1 MAANNKKS
9 ISEQEEF
16 KDIIDDTELEDE
28 RVKTRK
34 LQAFGVIA
42 FAAVALVLGLVALIG
57 NFKNH
62 DEPEEKQKVAVG
74 TNVQKGDFSIKEEA
88 QKIKELVLED
98 RNFTA
103 NKEEAPKSDPFVA
116 KPEAKK
122 QVVMDYK
129 PRVYKS
135 TSSLLV
141 SNASANS
148 GDSSAGVRN
157 SEVNENGERVVKT
170 VSGEYVFDSNGNFI
184 RRNGEPPKDF
194 SDNANNNDNG
204 SDNSEYETAGVF
216 TPKSAKVGSFDP
228 NLYLSKGTYIGCSL
242 DTRLVSTIKGGISCT
257 VSENIYSTNGT
268 TLLIEKGSKI
278 TGFFNSG
285 QMNDGMDRIFVVW
298 SEIRTPNNIIIPVSS
313 GASDELGGSGIPGY
327 VDHHWLERFGSA
339 ILLSIIDDATNVAL
353 NGSSGTRNN
362 NNINYVDNTRET
374 TMQMANTALEK
385 FINIQPTL
393 YKNHGDI
400 VGVYVNRD
408 IDFSKVYKLNVKR
421 KRNAR

>member
-28 RVKTRK
+28 RLKTRK

-42 FAAVALVLGLVALIG
+42 FAAVALVLGLVVLIG
-57 NFKNH
+57 KFKGQ
-62 DEPEEKQKVAVG
+62 DEPEEKQSIAVG
-74 TNVQKGDFSIKEEA
+74 TNVKKGDFSIKEEA

-103 NKEEAPKSDPFVA
+103 KKEEAPKSDPFVA

-285 QMNDGMDRIFVVW
+285 QMNDGMDRI
-298 SEIRTPNNIIIPVSS
+298 
-313 GASDELGGSGIPGY
+313 
-327 VDHHWLERFGSA
+327 DHHWLERFGSA
-339 ILLSIIDDATNVAL
+339 ILLSIIDDAANVAL
-353 NGSSGTRNN
+353 NGGSGTRNN